1 MNLKFGSRT
10 NMVML
15 AAVGILAAAG
25 AFLPTC
31 T

>member
-10 NMVML
+10 NMVVL
-15 AAVGILAAAG
+15 AAIGILAAAG
-25 AFLPTC
+25 AFLPTW